1 MDCLDVWMW
10 FGEEK
15 GGGGLTLLICGGAV
29 GFNQTVERGHELGVA
44 ADAGELGG
52 EAARGFN
59 ALFRWGFL
67 EIGCVRDR
75 GAKKGGFT
83 FRERVGLGL
92 ITHGTIGELGED
104 STLDEGSGCSEGCGQ
119 EGESSDGVL
128 HFMYIFSSLIYL
140 SFGLEVSGMFVWF

>member
-1 MDCLDVWMW
+1 MQANSEVRQPVALMPFSVGDFWRL
-10 FGEEK
+10 
-15 GGGGLTLLICGGAV
+15 GA
-29 GFNQTVERGHELGVA
+29 LGIV
-44 ADAGELGG
+44 
-52 EAARGFN
+52 
-59 ALFRWGFL
+59 
-67 EIGCVRDR
+67 VQ
-75 GAKKGGFT
+75 KKGGFT

>member
-15 GGGGLTLLICGGAV
+15 GGGGGLTLLICGGAV
-29 GFNQTVERGHELGVA
+29 GFNQTVQRGHELGVA

-75 GAKKGGFT
+75 GAKKGGVYFS
-83 FRERVGLGL
+83 REGGAWVDNSRHNWGAR
-92 ITHGTIGELGED
+92 
-104 STLDEGSGCSEGCGQ
+104 
-119 EGESSDGVL
+119 
-128 HFMYIFSSLIYL
+128 
-140 SFGLEVSGMFVWF
+140 